1 MGLGK
6 VLELPLIQN
15 NSASTSS
22 SDGSGLIC
30 LLQQDSEH
38 VFALVFVAYRFEKSS
53 RRCPLVLY
61 IIKN

>member
-38 VFALVFVAYRFEKSS
+38 VFALVFVAYRFEKIQ
-53 RRCPLVLY
+53 RGVALLFY
-61 IIKN
+61 I